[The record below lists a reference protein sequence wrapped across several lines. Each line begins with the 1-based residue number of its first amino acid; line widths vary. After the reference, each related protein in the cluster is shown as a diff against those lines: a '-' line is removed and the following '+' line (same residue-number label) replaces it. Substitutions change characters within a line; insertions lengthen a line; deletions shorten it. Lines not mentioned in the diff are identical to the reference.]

1 MFQLMGNFFAG
12 GMEAV
17 SHGPCL
23 FVGTSYHVAD
33 IMKMAVLEGI
43 SDPFRQ
49 NNPVYARLDKWRLTA
64 IQVGTILAED
74 RSIYLRASSIEYKPY
89 RSSRAFPIFSASD
102 CEKFL
107 SRRGPLCM
115 MAP

>member
-74 RSIYLRASSIEYKPY
+74 RSIYLAGIFDSRIAPAGLSPY
-89 RSSRAFPIFSASD
+89 FRPPTVKNFFLEEDRSA
-102 CEKFL
+102 
-107 SRRGPLCM
+107 
-115 MAP
+115 

>member
-1 MFQLMGNFFAG
+1 
-12 GMEAV
+12 MEAV

-74 RSIYLRASSIEYKPY
+74 RSIYLAGIFDRVQAVSLQQG
-89 RSSRAFPIFSASD
+89 FPHIFG
-102 CEKFL
+102 L
-107 SRRGPLCM
+107 RL
-115 MAP
+115 

>member
-74 RSIYLRASSIEYKPY
+74 RSIYLACIFDRVQALSLQQG
-89 RSSRAFPIFSASD
+89 FPHIFG
-102 CEKFL
+102 L
-107 SRRGPLCM
+107 PL
-115 MAP
+115 